1 MKKIAK
7 RAHAYKDFASSYNIE
22 PLNSFNPEKQFKDTE
37 SAIKSTLIDLL
48 TQLKGFKF
56 RKT

>member
-7 RAHAYKDFASSYNIE
+7 RSHAYKDFASSYNIE
-22 PLNSFNPEKQFKDTE
+22 TLNSFNPEKQFKDTE
-37 SAIKSTLIDLL
+37 SAIKSMLIDLL

-56 RKT
+56 KKT